1 MTNQELITNYISKF
15 VTLTSEEAN
24 LFSSKF
30 KTVKI
35 KKRQIIIQP
44 GFVTNYRYY
53 VVKGAL
59 RAYIIGDEGQEHT
72 VQLAID
78 DWWISDYNSYIFQQP
93 ASMFVMAVE
102 DCELLQL
109 HFEDEQFLKSAN
121 HVYET
126 FFRIIA
132 ERSSAFMQRRFISNL
147 TMSAEERYDLFMNK
161 YPLIATRF
169 PQYVIASYNGMSTEF
184 LSKIRNNKLKKKS

>member
-1 MTNQELITNYISKF
+1 MTNHQLITNYISKF
-15 VTLTSEEAN
+15 VPLTAEEASV
-24 LFSSKF
+24 FYSKF
-30 KTVKI
+30 KTVKV

-44 GFVTNYRYY
+44 GFVTSYRYY

-59 RAYIIGDEGQEHT
+59 RAYVIDAEGQEHT

-102 DCELLQL
+102 DCELMQL
-109 HFEDEQFLKSAN
+109 HVEDEQALKSAS
-121 HVYET
+121 HTFET
-126 FFRIIA
+126 FFRMIA
-132 ERSSAFMQRRFISNL
+132 ERSGAFMQRRIIASL
-147 TMSAEERYDLFMNK
+147 TMSAEERYNLFMAK
-161 YPLIATRF
+161 YPLMAARF

>member
-1 MTNQELITNYISKF
+1 MTNQQLITDYVSKF
-15 VTLTSEEAN
+15 VTLTAGEAN
-24 LFSSKF
+24 VFSSKF
-30 KTVKI
+30 KTVKV

-53 VVKGAL
+53 IVSGAL
-59 RAYIIGDEGQEHT
+59 RAYVIGDEGQEHT

-121 HVYET
+121 HKFET
-126 FFRIIA
+126 FFRSIA
-132 ERSSAFMQRRFISNL
+132 ERSVAFMQRRFISNL
-147 TMSAEERYDLFMNK
+147 TMSAEERYDLFINK

-184 LSKIRNNKLKKKS
+184 LSKIRNNKLKRKS